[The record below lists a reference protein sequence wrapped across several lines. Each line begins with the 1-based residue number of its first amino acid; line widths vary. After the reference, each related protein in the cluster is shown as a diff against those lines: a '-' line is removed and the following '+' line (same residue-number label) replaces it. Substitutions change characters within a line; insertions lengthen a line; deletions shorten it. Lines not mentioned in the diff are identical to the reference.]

1 MLPFCPKLALDSLYS
16 GRLQRRSLKLAALA
30 ILSCTRA
37 ATPPEGGQMRI
48 SSRSARTLWAKASQ
62 ESISIHNAF
71 ISCPFHHATIC
82 SRRIV
87 IRLDYHPGCR
97 AFLDRL
103 RWTLQQRG
111 GRAGMRLPR
120 QTRGY
125 RASSVINVDA
135 AVVLVDGSCH
145 RCHFCGRAGQ
155 VADHAASWN
164 RWQNRQLL
172 HRKGDA
178 VTLV

>member
-1 MLPFCPKLALDSLYS
+1 
-16 GRLQRRSLKLAALA
+16 
-30 ILSCTRA
+30 
-37 ATPPEGGQMRI
+37 MRI

-145 RCHFCGRAGQ
+145 RCHS
-155 VADHAASWN
+155 V
-164 RWQNRQLL
+164 
-172 HRKGDA
+172 DA
-178 VTLV
+178 PDKWRTTQHPGTVGKTANYSIEKETQ